1 MRRWLDLPATLMMLA
16 LMGWQAVRRPMRRA
30 LLGMGLLAGVVLLLA
45 CTRLPFDA
53 HRWLGTAAGECN
65 AAPDLI
71 VVLGGSGMPSGPEL
85 RRLQEAATLAD
96 RWPGAAVLVVHPGD
110 PAVLDAM
117 AAELRLRG
125 VSPDRIQLL
134 NEGDN
139 TRAQA
144 LAVEQ
149 RVGRKY
155 TSIALVT
162 APENTYRS
170 VRSFREVG
178 WTSVCGAPAW
188 DHAMFHE
195 FDYVHEAIG
204 GRGWTPD
211 VSGAPGLRYTWWNY
225 LKLEVT
231 VLREWVAI
239 VYYWI
244 NGWV

>member
-1 MRRWLDLPATLMMLA
+1 MRRLSDLPATLTMLA
-16 LMGWQAVRRPMRRA
+16 SMGWQVLRGPLR
-30 LLGMGLLAGVVLLLA
+30 GVVIGIGVLAGMMLVLA
-45 CTRLPFDA
+45 FTRLPFDA
-53 HRWLGTAAGECN
+53 HRWLGTAAGECRI
-65 AAPDLI
+65 APDLI

-85 RRLQEAATLAD
+85 RRLQEAAALAE
-96 RWPGAAVLVVHPGD
+96 RWPGAPVLVVHPGD

-117 AAELRLRG
+117 AGELRLRG
-125 VSPDRIQLL
+125 VSPDRIQRL

-144 LAVEQ
+144 LAVQQ
-149 RVGRKY
+149 RVGGKY
-155 TSIALVT
+155 TSMALVT

-170 VRSFREVG
+170 VLSFRKAG
-178 WTSVCGAPAW
+178 QGLVCGAPAW

-195 FDYVHEAIG
+195 FDYAHDAIG
-204 GRGWTPD
+204 GKAWVPD
-211 VSGAPGLRYTWWNY
+211 VSGSPGVRYTWWNY

-239 VYYWI
+239 AYYRL

>member
-1 MRRWLDLPATLMMLA
+1 MLA
-16 LMGWQAVRRPMRRA
+16 LAVWQAVR
-30 LLGMGLLAGVVLLLA
+30 GLLRRLIIGIGVLATVLLVLA

-53 HRWLGTAAGECN
+53 HRWLGTAAGECQ

-85 RRLQEAATLAD
+85 RRLQEAAALAQ
-96 RWPGAAVLVVHPGD
+96 RWPGAPVLVVHPGD

-125 VSPDRIQLL
+125 VSPERIQLL

-144 LAVEQ
+144 LAVQQ
-149 RVGRKY
+149 RVGGRY
-155 TSIALVT
+155 TAMALVT
-162 APENTYRS
+162 AAENTYRS
-170 VRSFREVG
+170 VRSFRKAG
-178 WTSVCGAPAW
+178 LASVCGAPAW
-188 DHAMFHE
+188 DHAMFHA
-195 FDYVHEAIG
+195 FDYAHEAIG
-204 GRGWTPD
+204 GRAWAPD
-211 VSGAPGLRYTWWNY
+211 VSDAPGLRYTWWNY

-239 VYYWI
+239 AYYWI

>member
-1 MRRWLDLPATLMMLA
+1 MRRLCDLPVTLTMLA
-16 LMGWQAVRRPMRRA
+16 SMGWQVVRGPLR
-30 LLGMGLLAGVVLLLA
+30 GVVTSIGVLAGTMLVLA
-45 CTRLPFDA
+45 FTRLPFDA
-53 HRWLGTAAGECN
+53 HRWLGTAAGECRV
-65 AAPDLI
+65 APDLI

-96 RWPGAAVLVVHPGD
+96 RWPRAAVLVVHPGD

-117 AAELRLRG
+117 AGELRLRG

-144 LAVEQ
+144 LAVQQ
-149 RVGRKY
+149 RVEGRY
-155 TSIALVT
+155 TSLALVT

-170 VRSFREVG
+170 VLGFRKAG
-178 WTSVCGAPAW
+178 QASVCGAPAW

-195 FDYVHEAIG
+195 FDYAHEAIG
-204 GRGWTPD
+204 GRVWAPD
-211 VSGAPGLRYTWWNY
+211 VSGAPALRYTWWNY

-239 VYYWI
+239 AYYWL

>member
-1 MRRWLDLPATLMMLA
+1 MLA
-16 LMGWQAVRRPMRRA
+16 LAVRSPVRA
-30 LLGMGLLAGVVLLLA
+30 LLRWLIIGISVVTALLMVLA

-53 HRWLGTAAGECN
+53 HRWLGTAAGECLV
-65 AAPDLI
+65 APELI

-85 RRLQEAATLAD
+85 RRLQEAAALCE
-96 RWPGAAVLVVHPGD
+96 RWPGAPVLVVHPGD
-110 PAVLDAM
+110 TAVLGAM
-117 AAELRLRG
+117 ADELRLRG
-125 VSPDRIQLL
+125 VAPDRIQLM

-144 LAVEQ
+144 LAVQQ
-149 RVGRKY
+149 RFGGKY
-155 TSIALVT
+155 TSMALVT

-170 VRSFREVG
+170 VRSFRKAG
-178 WTSVCGAPAW
+178 CTSACGAPAW

-195 FDYVHEAIG
+195 FDYAHEAIG
-204 GRGWTPD
+204 GRAWTPD

-239 VYYWI
+239 AYYWI